1 MAPPVLRLPLSLTY
15 KLPASSEVISLKKT
29 GVCGNAIVLPNT
41 AHFPSGSTF
50 KTLFLSVTYRDFPI
64 KVKPLGSSI
73 PLANVE
79 SLPSIE
85 IRVIF
90 PSLSLLNSPISET

>member
-1 MAPPVLRLPLSLTY
+1 MAPPDLRLPLSLTY
-15 KLPASSEVISLKKT
+15 KLPASSEVISFRKT

-41 AHFPSGSTF
+41 VHLPSGSTF
-50 KTLFLSVTYRDFPI
+50 NTRFLSVTYKDFPM
-64 KVKPLGSSI
+64 KVMPLGSSI

-90 PSLSLLNSPISET
+90 PSPSLLNSPISDT